1 MVEFVAGA
9 AESAIIKSNLPRT
22 LFNPRDYTR
31 QANSANVAVAGQSNR
46 PWDTRGDRHR
56 QMIDFQ
62 VWETFCYLTG
72 MVQQFHN
79 SLQYRSIKKRG
90 TLSRDQASRIIEL
103 LDRALIDNDP
113 SAGSPTETLLRLLLP
128 LGKYHKSC
136 FQVK

>member
-22 LFNPRDYTR
+22 LYNPRDYTR
-31 QANSANVAVAGQSNR
+31 QAISADAAVAGQSNR
-46 PWDTRGDRHR
+46 PWGTCGDRHR
-56 QMIDFQ
+56 QLIDFQ
-62 VWETFCYLTG
+62 VWETFCYLTRKA
-72 MVQQFHN
+72 QQFHN
-79 SLQYRSIKKRG
+79 PLQYRSIEKRG
-90 TLSRDQASRIIEL
+90 TLSRDQSSLTEL

-128 LGKYHKSC
+128 LGKYHKGC